1 MWRTRFIHAICLEEI
16 NSYLILI
23 MIQTFQN
30 YLTNRGISSSFLD
43 QTQTLLSFQQNDIN
57 FLFSYRRNQDPT
69 YVRLMIPNIG
79 TLDVNNSQEILRLCQ
94 LTSQYKVGK
103 FIIEENNQ
111 IWIVAEAFLYI
122 QADHARLFDRLLSVL
137 IDMFN
142 EYRSITHGE

>member
-1 MWRTRFIHAICLEEI
+1 MWRIRFIHAICLEEI

-57 FLFSYRRNQDPT
+57 FLFSYRINQDPT

-137 IDMFN
+137 VDMFN

>member
-1 MWRTRFIHAICLEEI
+1 MHAICLEEI

-122 QADHARLFDRLLSVL
+122 QADHARLLDRLLSVL